1 VLDSPVNSESIIGG
15 IDMPQMWTKRKFWDG
30 SEAIFLQHNGGM
42 SCYDLDS
49 DELDDII
56 IKKKNELNDQMNQ
69 WRDLQE
75 IREEYINGE
84 KSNRSV

>member
-1 VLDSPVNSESIIGG
+1 
-15 IDMPQMWTKRKFWDG
+15 MPQMWTKRKFWDG
-30 SEAIFLQHNGGM
+30 TEAIFLQNNGGM

-75 IREEYINGE
+75 IREEYINGK

>member
-1 VLDSPVNSESIIGG
+1 
-15 IDMPQMWTKRKFWDG
+15 MPQMWTKRKFWDG